1 MQASLA
7 CEAARSKLEH
17 LGLLVARD
25 ALDNVLEI
33 VRLEDLSVAE
43 ALDRLLGMEA
53 HARHE
58 RTVETNMKFAG
69 LPYRRT
75 LEEYDFGAQPGL
87 DREVM
92 DRLSTMRFMAEGVNV
107 IFLGPPGVGKTH
119 LAVGLTL
126 KAIEA
131 GHKAYFTT
139 MSDLVR
145 KYHEA
150 ARQDRLGRLL
160 GILARPALL
169 VLDEIGYT
177 QLERPEG
184 SFLFDVIAVRYQRQ
198 KPLILTSNKSWGR
211 WGEILP
217 DNIMTAALLDRLLH
231 RSITVN
237 IQGESYRLRDHR
249 KLGLIPELNSES
261 EGRNAEKNSVTP
273 KPAKP
278 SH

>member
-1 MQASLA
+1 LQASLA

-25 ALDNVLEI
+25 ALDNVLES

-53 HARHE
+53 RARHE

-87 DREVM
+87 DRDVM

-145 KYHEA
+145 KYREA
-150 ARQDRLGRLL
+150 VRQDRLGRLL

-169 VLDEIGYT
+169 VLDEVGYT

-217 DNIMTAALLDRLLH
+217 DSIMTAALLDRLLH

-261 EGRNAEKNSVTP
+261 EGRYADKKTVTP

-278 SH
+278 SR

>member
-7 CEAARSKLEH
+7 CESARSRLEH

-25 ALDNVLEI
+25 ALDNVLES

-53 HARHE
+53 RARHE

-75 LEEYDFGAQPGL
+75 LEEYDFSAQPGL

-145 KYHEA
+145 KYREA

-184 SFLFDVIAVRYQRQ
+184 SFLFDVIAVRYQ
-198 KPLILTSNKSWGR
+198 
-211 WGEILP
+211 
-217 DNIMTAALLDRLLH
+217 LLAWNGNR
-231 RSITVN
+231 R
-237 IQGESYRLRDHR
+237 
-249 KLGLIPELNSES
+249 
-261 EGRNAEKNSVTP
+261 
-273 KPAKP
+273 
-278 SH
+278 

>member
-25 ALDNVLEI
+25 ALDNVLES

-145 KYHEA
+145 KY
-150 ARQDRLGRLL
+150 R
-160 GILARPALL
+160 
-169 VLDEIGYT
+169 
-177 QLERPEG
+177 
-184 SFLFDVIAVRYQRQ
+184 
-198 KPLILTSNKSWGR
+198 
-211 WGEILP
+211 
-217 DNIMTAALLDRLLH
+217 
-231 RSITVN
+231 
-237 IQGESYRLRDHR
+237 
-249 KLGLIPELNSES
+249 
-261 EGRNAEKNSVTP
+261 
-273 KPAKP
+273 
-278 SH
+278 